1 MKPPK
6 GLYAYTQG
14 GNDQGSGNAGNDRL
28 GHKHSQR
35 ITFLL
40 AWFGLD
46 GSWRSMRGLQPAC
59 LSMLS
64 TRDLLKPEV
73 AATTIGAGVSERVS
87 GGWNQFH
94 QVDPPSMLA

>member
-28 GHKHSQR
+28 GHKHSEQR
-35 ITFLL
+35 ITFLV
-40 AWFGLD
+40 GLV
-46 GSWRSMRGLQPAC
+46 GGWRSMRGLQPAC

-64 TRDLLKPEV
+64 TRDLLNPEV

-87 GGWNQFH
+87 GGGT
-94 QVDPPSMLA
+94 SSTR